1 MIKQYF
7 PGILRDMGLIVC
19 GLASHFQVTKAL
31 IYDDD
36 MVAKMEFLQ
45 QHEDDLTREDIG
57 KLWTDTSIK
66 YEHSILS
73 IKALS
78 FIQFPLTYCSE
89 VGFSSMVSIKTMY
102 QTGLRLIMVC
112 DVFFAALSQTLLSIS
127 CLLFF
132 EISMTRV

>member
-1 MIKQYF
+1 MWISKPF
-7 PGILRDMGLIVC
+7 SGDE
-19 GLASHFQVTKAL
+19 SS

-66 YEHSILS
+66 YEHPILS
-73 IKALS
+73 IKALG

-112 DVFFAALSQTLLSIS
+112 DVFFAALSQTLLSMS